1 MYYRLIMTK
10 KNALVQTRV
19 SKLTHSKFGAVAAAE
34 GLTVSDLLRLMIDQ
48 VTEDVVMAEGQS
60 SEAKPKREAKV
71 TVRLPDDVAEF
82 LTEDAKAQGVTPST
96 WAATIL
102 MAKFRSAPQLVKPQR
117 NAVQKAFRQLRGIAI
132 NINQIAAVMNRGV
145 FTGDNYAP
153 SKIELLA
160 LRSEVSDLRSQL
172 AKFAGGQFEIQKVEV
187 GEDG

>member
-1 MYYRLIMTK
+1 MQK
-10 KNALVQTRV
+10 KTETLKTRV
-19 SKLTHSKFGAVAAAE
+19 SASTHFKFEAVATAE

-48 VTEDVVMAEGQS
+48 VTEDVVVSEDQS

-71 TVRLPDDVAEF
+71 TVRLPNDVAEF
-82 LTEDAKAQGVTPST
+82 LAEDAKGQGVTPST

-102 MAKFRSAPQLVKPQR
+102 MAKFRTAPQLVKPQR
-117 NAVQKAFRQLRGIAI
+117 SAVQKAFRQLRGIAI
-132 NINQIAAVMNRGV
+132 NINQIATTMNRGV

-153 SKIELLA
+153 SKTELLA
-160 LRSEVSDLRSQL
+160 LRSEVTDLRSQL